1 MATLPEARP
10 LKDKQPL
17 RVLYLSHEGG
27 MYGAQQSL
35 ALLVEHLPSELVTP
49 IISVAR
55 NPEGPFA
62 EKTKQL
68 ANVEAVL
75 THRRVQWVKHS
86 QRNFLQKLGDWVGLI
101 VQVLSRVP
109 ELARLIR
116 QHNIDILHTNSIVSL
131 EGPLAAKLAG
141 VAHVWHCREMFM
153 VDNPKFQPALPK
165 QLMATVIQRLSD
177 RVVCITKAVQAQF
190 TDAEKTAV
198 IWNPVSIQPQDIEGK
213 LLDTDK
219 LRLGYVGRLSV
230 GKGLLTLLEALALA
244 RQQGKGWKLHLFG
257 AFLDEEQE
265 HLITTAIDELQIKDD
280 VHLHG
285 FCTDKAE
292 IFTSMDVMV
301 LPSTNEAFGRV
312 LVEAM
317 SFGVRCVGSNAAA
330 IPEVLIPVFGN
341 QAVFTPED
349 AADCVRAI
357 NDVAVIPLPVDGIQA
372 TLNKVSPAYSAQAM
386 CALYADISN

>member
-1 MATLPEARP
+1 
-10 LKDKQPL
+10 
-17 RVLYLSHEGG
+17 

-35 ALLVEHLPSELVTP
+35 ALLVEHLPRELVTP
-49 IISVAR
+49 VISVAR

-62 EKTKQL
+62 DQTRQL
-68 ANVEAVL
+68 ANVKAVL

-86 QRNFLQKLGDWVGLI
+86 QRNIVQKLGDWFGLI
-101 VQVLSRVP
+101 VQVLTRVP

-116 QHNIDILHTNSIVSL
+116 QHNIDIVHTNSIVSL

-141 VAHVWHCREMFM
+141 VPHVWHCREMFM
-153 VDNPKFQPALPK
+153 VNNPKFQLALPK
-165 QLMATVIQRLSD
+165 QLMAPVVTMLSD

-190 TDAEKTAV
+190 TDGDKTAV
-198 IWNPVSIQPQDIEGK
+198 IWNPVSIQPQDIECK

-265 HLITTAIDELQIKDD
+265 HLITTAINKLQIKDD

-317 SFGVRCVGSNAAA
+317 SFGVRCIGSNAAA
-330 IPEVLIPVFGN
+330 IPEVLIPVFGT

-349 AADCVRAI
+349 AVDCVRAI
-357 NDVAVIPLPVDGIQA
+357 NDVAAMPLPVEGIQA

-386 CALYADISN
+386 CTLYADISN

>member
-1 MATLPEARP
+1 
-10 LKDKQPL
+10 
-17 RVLYLSHEGG
+17 

-35 ALLVEHLPSELVTP
+35 ALLVDHLPPEEVTP
-49 IISVAR
+49 VISVAR
-55 NPEGPFA
+55 NPDGPFA
-62 EKTKQL
+62 QQTKQL

-86 QRNFLQKLGDWVGLI
+86 KRHGLQQLGDWAGLL
-101 VQVLSRVP
+101 VQGLTRVP
-109 ELARLIR
+109 ELAKLIR
-116 QHNIDILHTNSIVSL
+116 QHHIDVVHTNSIVSL
-131 EGPLAAKLAG
+131 EGPLAARLAG
-141 VAHVWHCREMFM
+141 VPHVWHCREMFM

-165 QLMATVIQRLSD
+165 QLMATVTQRLSD

-190 TDAEKTAV
+190 PDGDKTAV
-198 IWNPVSIQPQDIEGK
+198 IWNPVSIQPQEIKDK
-213 LLDTDK
+213 PLDTNN

-244 RQQGKGWKLHLFG
+244 RRQGNGWKLHLFG

-265 HLITTAIDELQIKDD
+265 HLITMVIDELQIKDE

-330 IPEVLIPVFGN
+330 IPEVLIPVFGT

-357 NDVAVIPLPVDGIQA
+357 SDVAAMPLPVEGIQA